1 MRCSDRV
8 KQAPMALIA
17 PTALALVSGLSLL
30 LPATPGWAQDWP
42 QPRAVRIVVPFT
54 PGSATDVVSRA
65 VFEQVSRQIGQP
77 VVVENRA
84 GGGTTIGS
92 ALVAKAEPDGHT
104 LLVNSTSHV
113 VVAAAFKNLSYS
125 VADDFTSVAG
135 LITQPF
141 AVATRTRYK
150 SIAELVQYGRANP
163 GKLNYG
169 TNGPGT
175 SGHLFMEK
183 FALAAKIKM
192 TQIPFRGTPEA
203 MTEVM
208 ADRLD
213 MFPGPVLNTLKLAK
227 DGRVNALAVSTTTR
241 SAFMPD
247 VPTLA
252 EAGVPGADYVFWI
265 GAFGPARMRPAV
277 TERIHAEVQRAMA
290 VPDVKAKIANLGA
303 DPINSSVAEFD
314 SFVKREIKSN
324 AEIFISAG
332 IKME

>member
-17 PTALALVSGLSLL
+17 PTALTLVSGLSLL

-104 LLVNSTSHV
+104 LLVNSTSQV

-213 MFPGPVLNTLKLAK
+213 MFPGPVLTMMLMVLP
-227 DGRVNALAVSTTTR
+227 V
-241 SAFMPD
+241 
-247 VPTLA
+247 
-252 EAGVPGADYVFWI
+252 
-265 GAFGPARMRPAV
+265 
-277 TERIHAEVQRAMA
+277 
-290 VPDVKAKIANLGA
+290 
-303 DPINSSVAEFD
+303 
-314 SFVKREIKSN
+314 
-324 AEIFISAG
+324 
-332 IKME
+332 